1 MALDTTG
8 SYAQFLYF
16 SSTNPSLN
24 CPLVKCYIELIHEL
38 NFISKVML
46 YYALNNI
53 LCKVI
58 YDTLSRLR
66 GNCTFMEHSSLMPA
80 YSVYL
85 FPRRQN
91 RIDITL
97 HLNKRC

>member
-1 MALDTTG
+1 
-8 SYAQFLYF
+8 
-16 SSTNPSLN
+16 
-24 CPLVKCYIELIHEL
+24 
-38 NFISKVML
+38 ML